1 MPWLRSS
8 CARSS
13 APAAASTAAER
24 PPGRPRYRQASA
36 APAARP
42 LPVLV
47 SQRRRSTIIPRTS
60 PAPLA
65 ELANLAATG
74 TLPGILRQLSGLGG
88 CTRPIRLA
96 GHRTEHQVDTTTGEI
111 GPALRRLDSAEL
123 PAGDLLVRCGNRRTT
138 RCAACAE
145 TYRRDTFHLITAGLR
160 GGKGTPEEVTTHPRV
175 FATFTAPS
183 FGPVHNRPGTGACR
197 CGRRHAADDPEL
209 GTPLDP
215 DRYDY
220 ESAVLWNAHAGM
232 LWRRFT
238 IHLRREIARRAGL
251 TQRELPERARVS
263 FAKVAEY
270 QKRGAVHFHAV
281 IRLDGPAGGETRP
294 PHWAS
299 AVLLGDAIR
308 TAASR
313 AVVPGPVIDGR
324 THTFAFGRQLDIRTI
339 HGPDLDGGQALTD
352 RAVAAYI
359 AKYATKGAETAT
371 LDRRLRFVAE
381 LAGMNLPPHAERLIR
396 TAWTLGGRKDLAH
409 LRLRAWA
416 HMLGFRGH
424 FSTKTR
430 RYSTTLG
437 ALRTA
442 RAQWR
447 RLQAAIARG
456 DDPQPVD
463 SEETT
468 LVLAHW
474 AYAGTGLTP
483 TEQWLSASLA
493 DTPTTPTPEGDNA
506 R

>member
-1 MPWLRSS
+1 M
-8 CARSS
+8 
-13 APAAASTAAER
+13 
-24 PPGRPRYRQASA
+24 
-36 APAARP
+36 
-42 LPVLV
+42 
-47 SQRRRSTIIPRTS
+47 
-60 PAPLA
+60 
-65 ELANLAATG
+65 
-74 TLPGILRQLSGLGG
+74 PGILRQLSTLGG
-88 CTRPIRLA
+88 CTNPVRLA
-96 GHRTEHQVDTTTGEI
+96 GQRTEHRVDTGTGEI
-111 GPALRRLDSAEL
+111 GAEL
-123 PAGDLLVRCGNRRTT
+123 HRLNSQDMPAGHLLVRCGNRRTT

-160 GGKGTPEEVTTHPRV
+160 GGKGTPETVTSHPRV

-183 FGPVHNRPGTGACR
+183 FGPVHNRPTGPGGSARPCR
-197 CGRRHAADDPEL
+197 CGKRHDQDDTAL

-220 ESAVLWNAHAGM
+220 EAAVLWNAHAGM

-238 IHLRREIARRAGL
+238 IYLRREVAKRAGL
-251 TQRELPERARVS
+251 TQRAFRHFARVS

-281 IRLDGPAGGETRP
+281 IRLDGPTGGDSSP
-294 PHWAS
+294 PAWAT
-299 AVLLGDAIR
+299 AELLTDAIK
-308 TAASR
+308 AAAGKAR
-313 AVVPGPVIDGR
+313 VAGPVLDER
-324 THTFAFGRQLDIRTI
+324 AHSFTFGRQLDVRTI
-339 HGPDLDGGQALTD
+339 HGPDFDGGRELTD

-371 LDRRLRFVAE
+371 GTLDRRLRFVAE
-381 LAGMNLPPHAERLIR
+381 LAQLDISPHAERMIR
-396 TAWTLGGRKDLAH
+396 TAWALGARKDLAH

-437 ALRTA
+437 ALRNA
-442 RAQWR
+442 RAEWR

-456 DDPQPVD
+456 ENHPQPVD
-463 SEETT
+463 NNGSGEETT

-474 AYAGTGLTP
+474 SFVGTGLDP
-483 TEQWLSASLA
+483 IERWLSASLA
-493 DTPTTPTPEGDNA
+493 EPGTPTVTSTEGETA